1 MKGGKVGWAN
11 NLRLCDPRGSLP
23 TGAMYTR
30 SRFMCWWLTLASESN
45 QPEWEELYLKH
56 EALGP
61 TWDGEARVVVRE
73 CTEAR

>member
-1 MKGGKVGWAN
+1 
-11 NLRLCDPRGSLP
+11 
-23 TGAMYTR
+23 
-30 SRFMCWWLTLASESN
+30 MCWWLTLASKSN